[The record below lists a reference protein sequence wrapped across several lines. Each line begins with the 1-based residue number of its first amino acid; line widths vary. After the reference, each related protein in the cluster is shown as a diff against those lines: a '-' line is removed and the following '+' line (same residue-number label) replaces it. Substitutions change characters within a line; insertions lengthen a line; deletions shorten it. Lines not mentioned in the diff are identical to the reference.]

1 MDFDVT
7 VPRESERDKHC
18 RISRVES
25 KERSRQHTRDLTE
38 NRLTGWECTGKKEAE
53 LGVMKLQGPREN
65 AKDCWQ
71 PPETRREA
79 WNRFSICEPKQML
92 IHTYGL
98 NERLINVCF

>member
-1 MDFDVT
+1 MSLEEKGRGRYDTQRHRGEGHV
-7 VPRESERDKHC
+7 
-18 RISRVES
+18 
-25 KERSRQHTRDLTE
+25 
-38 NRLTGWECTGKKEAE
+38 KKEAE

-65 AKDCWQ
+65 AKDFWQ